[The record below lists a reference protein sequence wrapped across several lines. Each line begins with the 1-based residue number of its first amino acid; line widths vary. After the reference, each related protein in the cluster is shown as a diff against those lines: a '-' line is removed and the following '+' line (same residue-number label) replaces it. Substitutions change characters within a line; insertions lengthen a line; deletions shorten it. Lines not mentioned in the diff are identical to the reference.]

1 MINKEVRNILLIGI
15 TATAVSAAVC
25 FFFAKSGACAVVCLV
40 LGAILVFTSLKL
52 KSDRYK
58 KLSELNM
65 YLSRICTGE
74 YNLDIMDN
82 EEGELSILKNNLYK
96 VTILLRSQ
104 NELLKKDKLYLADS
118 LADISHQLKTP
129 LTSMMVMTD
138 LLKEEQ
144 DEEKRDEFIKII
156 ETQLDKMKWL
166 ILNLLKLS
174 KLDSGTIEF
183 NREDISIC
191 FLVEQSL
198 KPLLVTAELKN
209 IEIINELSDFTIQA
223 DRNWTVEAFEN
234 IIKNCIEHSEKGST
248 IALDTQVT
256 NVYKSLIIRDNG
268 SGIDKEDLQH
278 IFERFYRGKN
288 SANDSVGIGLA
299 LSKTI
304 IEKENG
310 KIFVKSEIGSGTEF
324 EIRFYN
330 SII

>member
-1 MINKEVRNILLIGI
+1 MINKEIKNILIIGI
-15 TATAVSAAVC
+15 TATAISAAVC
-25 FFFAKSGACAVVCLV
+25 FFFDKSGACSIVCLV
-40 LGAILVFTSLKL
+40 LGVVIIASSLILKL
-52 KSDRYK
+52 ERYK
-58 KLSELNM
+58 KLAELND
-65 YLSRICTGE
+65 YLSLICAGE
-74 YNLDIMDN
+74 YDLDIMDN
-82 EEGELSILKNNLYK
+82 DEGELSILKNNLYK

-104 NELLKKDKLYLADS
+104 NEMLKKDKLYLSDS

-138 LLKEEQ
+138 LLKDESEE
-144 DEEKRDEFIKII
+144 DKRNEFIKII
-156 ETQLDKMKWL
+156 ENQLDKMKWL

-183 NREDISIC
+183 NKEEISLNTI
-191 FLVEQSL
+191 VEQSL

-209 IEIINELSDFTIQA
+209 IEIINDFKDFTIQV
-223 DRNWTVEAFEN
+223 DKNWTVEAFGN

-248 IALDTQVT
+248 IRLTTEVT
-256 NVYKSLIIRDNG
+256 NVYRSIKIKDNG

-299 LSKTI
+299 LSKAI
-304 IEKENG
+304 VEKENG
-310 KIFVKSEIGSGTEF
+310 KIFVTSEIGDGTEF

>member
-1 MINKEVRNILLIGI
+1 MINKEVRNILLIGL
-15 TATAVSAAVC
+15 TATTVSAAVC
-25 FFFAKSGACAVVCLV
+25 FFFGKSGICTVICLILGVIVV
-40 LGAILVFTSLKL
+40 ATSLKL

-58 KLSELNM
+58 KLAELND
-65 YLSRICTGE
+65 YLSLICAGE
-74 YNLDIMDN
+74 YNLDIIDN

-138 LLKEEQ
+138 LLKDEQ
-144 DEEKRDEFIKII
+144 DEEKRNEFIKII
-156 ETQLDKMKWL
+156 ENQLDKMKWL

-183 NREDISIC
+183 NREEISIRTII
-191 FLVEQSL
+191 EQSL

-209 IEIINELSDFTIQA
+209 IEIINDFNDFSIQA
-223 DRNWTVEAFEN
+223 DKNWTVESFEN
-234 IIKNCIEHSEKGST
+234 IIKNCIEHSDKGST
-248 IALDTQVT
+248 IEITTEVT
-256 NVYKSLIIRDNG
+256 NVYKSVKIKDNG
-268 SGIDKEDLQH
+268 SGIEEADLQH

-299 LSKTI
+299 LSKAI

-310 KIFVKSEIGSGTEF
+310 KIFVTSKVGSGTEF

>member
-1 MINKEVRNILLIGI
+1 MINKEVRNILLIGL

-25 FFFAKSGACAVVCLV
+25 FFFGKSGICSVICLILGVIVV
-40 LGAILVFTSLKL
+40 ATSLKL

-58 KLSELNM
+58 KLAELND
-65 YLSRICTGE
+65 YLSLICAGE
-74 YNLDIMDN
+74 YNLDIIDN
-82 EEGELSILKNNLYK
+82 EEGEISILKNNLYK

-138 LLKEEQ
+138 LLKDEQ
-144 DEEKRDEFIKII
+144 DEEKRNEFIKII
-156 ETQLDKMKWL
+156 ENQLDKMKWL

-183 NREDISIC
+183 NREEISIRTII
-191 FLVEQSL
+191 EQSL

-209 IEIINELSDFTIQA
+209 IEIINDFNDFSIQA
-223 DRNWTVEAFEN
+223 DKNWTVESFEN
-234 IIKNCIEHSEKGST
+234 IIKNCIEHSDKGST
-248 IALDTQVT
+248 IEITTEVT
-256 NVYKSLIIRDNG
+256 NVYKSVKIKDNG
-268 SGIDKEDLQH
+268 SGIEEADLQH

-299 LSKTI
+299 LSKAI

-310 KIFVKSEIGSGTEF
+310 KIFVTSKVGSGTEF

>member
-1 MINKEVRNILLIGI
+1 MINKEVRNILLIGL

-25 FFFAKSGACAVVCLV
+25 FFFGKSGICTVICLILGVIVV
-40 LGAILVFTSLKL
+40 ATSLKL

-58 KLSELNM
+58 KLAELND
-65 YLSRICTGE
+65 YLSLICAGE
-74 YNLDIMDN
+74 YNLDIIDN

-129 LTSMMVMTD
+129 LTSMMVMTE
-138 LLKEEQ
+138 LLKDEQ
-144 DEEKRDEFIKII
+144 DEEKRNEFIKII
-156 ETQLDKMKWL
+156 ENQLDKMKWL

-183 NREDISIC
+183 NREEISIRTII
-191 FLVEQSL
+191 EQSL

-209 IEIINELSDFTIQA
+209 IEIINDFNDFSIQA
-223 DRNWTVEAFEN
+223 DKNWTVESFEN
-234 IIKNCIEHSEKGST
+234 IIKNCIEHSDKGST
-248 IALDTQVT
+248 IEITTEVT
-256 NVYKSLIIRDNG
+256 NVYKSVKIKDNG
-268 SGIDKEDLQH
+268 SGIEEADLQH

-299 LSKTI
+299 LSKAI

-310 KIFVKSEIGSGTEF
+310 KIFVTSKVGSGTEF